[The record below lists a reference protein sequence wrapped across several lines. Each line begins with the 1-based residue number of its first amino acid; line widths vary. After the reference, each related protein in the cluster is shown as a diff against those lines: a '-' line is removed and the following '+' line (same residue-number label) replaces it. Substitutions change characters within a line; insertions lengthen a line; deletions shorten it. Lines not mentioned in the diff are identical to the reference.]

1 MPQTRKPYRRF
12 DGSSASGIFG
22 GDGLRRPWLPR
33 RLVSRSNSAVDPPMF
48 EMSDSEFALFRDF
61 VLEMTGILLRPEKRT
76 LLENRLRPRLRAHA
90 MTSYLEYYTH
100 LRGLGPGAVGE
111 LANAVTTDTTECWR
125 SPHQWDFLIGT
136 VFPVLES
143 QAAATTSTRALLLW
157 SAGCSTGEE
166 AYSLAI
172 AAAESLPTPLAR
184 RVQVL
189 ATDVSPRAIER
200 ACQGRY
206 RPARLAKLPPGT
218 LERHFTPEPD
228 GTWLAQPALR
238 ERVVFRIQNLLD
250 PVPAQSP
257 FTVIFCRNVMIY
269 FAEAVRQRLVD
280 RLCAALAPGGWLFLG
295 PSEMLF
301 DPPAGI
307 EHRAP
312 SVYRRSL
319 P

>member
-1 MPQTRKPYRRF
+1 
-12 DGSSASGIFG
+12 
-22 GDGLRRPWLPR
+22 
-33 RLVSRSNSAVDPPMF
+33 MF

-100 LRGLGPGAVGE
+100 LRSLGPDAVGE

-136 VFPVLES
+136 VFPILVS
-143 QAAATTSTRALLLW
+143 QAASTVGSRTPLFW

-172 AAAESLPTPLAR
+172 AAAESLPTALAR
-184 RVQVL
+184 QVQVL
-189 ATDVSPRAIER
+189 ATDISPRAIEK
-200 ACQGRY
+200 AGQGRY
-206 RPARLAKLPPGT
+206 RPARLAKLPPGA
-218 LERHFTPEPD
+218 LARHFTPEPD
-228 GTWLAQPALR
+228 GTWLAKPALR
-238 ERVVFRIQNLLD
+238 ERVIFRVQNLLEPTPA
-250 PVPAQSP
+250 PVP
-257 FTVIFCRNVMIY
+257 FTVILCRNVMIY
-269 FAEAVRQRLVD
+269 FAEAVRRRLVD
-280 RLCAALAPGGWLFLG
+280 RLCEALAPGGWLFLG
-295 PSEMLF
+295 PSEMLL